1 MAHVLT
7 SITFNYEKPNQFT
20 VWYPEEKDNIR
31 FEYPEDCALD
41 EKERTIIEEHFKRVQ
56 LPAVVGI
63 E

>member
-7 SITFNYEKPNQFT
+7 AITFNYEKPNQFT
-20 VWYPEEKDNIR
+20 VWYPERDDMWI
-31 FEYPEDCALD
+31 EYPEDSTLD